1 MDNITI
7 EERLVGATTM
17 SKDESHFKVSSDS
30 ITTETP
36 TDMSTTDIS
45 TTAELK
51 NVSTASPLDSVTV
64 NGTEDINYE
73 TEIITEIHYEYET
86 MEIDLINLSETAQ
99 PMKEE
104 EHYATLFNYD
114 YEFSNDTEEYTG
126 TPKTYLEVI
135 EPHDAYHNNLSYNI
149 PAPFQVQVF
158 PETTTE
164 PVLLYTYHK
173 KQLTASTTSSSEKK
187 LRFGRFVFLLHSGGN
202 RSRLPNLFIF
212 VLISLCFYHIITHLS
227 QYILNSN

>member
-36 TDMSTTDIS
+36 TAIS

-64 NGTEDINYE
+64 NGTEDIDYE
-73 TEIITEIHYEYET
+73 TEIVTEIYYEYET

-99 PMKEE
+99 PMEEE
-104 EHYATLFNYD
+104 EHYATLSNYD
-114 YEFSNDTEEYTG
+114 YEFSNDTDEYTG
-126 TPKTYLEVI
+126 TPKTYLEFI
-135 EPHDAYHNNLSYNI
+135 EPHDAYHNNPSYNS
-149 PAPFQVQVF
+149 PAPFHVQLF

-173 KQLTASTTSSSEKK
+173 KQLTASTTSSSKNN
-187 LRFGRFVFLLHSGGN
+187 LRLGKFVFLLSSGGN

-212 VLISLCFYHIITHLS
+212 VLISLCFYHIIS
-227 QYILNSN
+227 KIELN